1 MEDYIYREIV
11 SVDLK
16 GRVTIPKYIREEI
29 GLVEGGKVLLE
40 IDKSNRRLV
49 IKPIDIKTRLCSV
62 IGEGVESI
70 EEYLSELA
78 KYREKTDIDIIDL
91 RCYKLLDEKYECR
104 AIISLKDQVSC
115 EMFEKLSK
123 ILVISPL

>member
-1 MEDYIYREIV
+1 M
-11 SVDLK
+11 
-16 GRVTIPKYIREEI
+16 
-29 GLVEGGKVLLE
+29 E
-40 IDKSNRRLV
+40 IDKSNRRLI

-62 IGEGVESI
+62 IGEGVKSI

-78 KYREKTDIDIIDL
+78 KYREKTNIDIIDL

-104 AIISLKDQVSC
+104 AIISLKDQISC